1 MIIELTEKKDRCRR
15 LTNYRRP
22 ITLLN
27 VGLKNLSKA
36 FSEKLKEVFPSSFSS
51 QQTVYLKN
59 SHNVESGRLISDII
73 ETAPLNNL
81 EGFLVEMDTEKTFES
96 LDHTFLVSILKKIRT
111 WSKLHSWDKNSYKK
125 SGILGSHWR
134 KDHELVF
141 GSKELPANISLSVS
155 LAIRTLIFAFK
166 NEF

>member
-1 MIIELTEKKDRCRR
+1 MIIELIEKKDRCRR

-96 LDHTFLVSILKKIRT
+96 LDHTFLVSILKKYGLGQNFIPGI
-111 WSKLHSWDKNSYKK
+111 KILIKNQESW
-125 SGILGSHWR
+125 
-134 KDHELVF
+134 V
-141 GSKELPANISLSVS
+141 
-155 LAIRTLIFAFK
+155 LIGGK
-166 NEF
+166 TTN